1 MESSDSDDLIVKLEL
16 LNSKRESLCPGF
28 FHWFDHNTRKLF
40 VDSVIQSA
48 KFDGDLKRFYYQND
62 IESMHSVEK
71 KKNSRWKTSLQHC
84 IIYRTLSK
92 EKKMMK
98 YVQFTNQGNVLSL
111 TYKMFQDASHV
122 SHSWSEER
130 KIDNIKKFREYNPT
144 ISDTFTILA
153 NSGYKPGFQQR
164 NNTKPDIV
172 IDLTLRT
179 SYTKQK
185 PVS

>member
-1 MESSDSDDLIVKLEL
+1 
-16 LNSKRESLCPGF
+16 
-28 FHWFDHNTRKLF
+28 
-40 VDSVIQSA
+40 
-48 KFDGDLKRFYYQND
+48 
-62 IESMHSVEK
+62 
-71 KKNSRWKTSLQHC
+71 
-84 IIYRTLSK
+84 
-92 EKKMMK
+92 
-98 YVQFTNQGNVLSL
+98 
-111 TYKMFQDASHV
+111 MFQDASHV